1 MCPKTLAVARS
12 PSIYSGSIWYLPNT
26 WRAKCPFKE
35 AFSRDKA
42 GGSWGSVLFTFI
54 KYQSLIPLYLKLTE
68 KSLAC
73 FSLMAGRKERE
84 SIDYSEVDNK
94 YYSGFNS

>member
-1 MCPKTLAVARS
+1 M
-12 PSIYSGSIWYLPNT
+12 
-26 WRAKCPFKE
+26 PFQ
-35 AFSRDKA
+35 
-42 GGSWGSVLFTFI
+42 GGPFQGIRPGDLGGLLFTFI